1 MDSGGLRGL
10 WAIIAG
16 GRRFGRRFLAKEV
29 GLDRQETVPPSAGGD
44 VNSGGDASRAVF
56 AVGRALGDLSRGGIV
71 VLDDGERGASAL
83 LAAECATP
91 ERLARLEALP
101 GAGVRLAL
109 SARRARTL
117 GVTVAAAG
125 RAVALPL
132 APPLDAEAVR
142 GLADPSARSGGLV
155 SLPYVAGAQVAHAHD
170 MAATALAKLAG
181 LLPAVLA
188 RSLDAAAC
196 GPFAAW
202 ARDNDMMRVSPADIA
217 RFRDGAGAAL
227 TRVGAARVPLAGAED
242 ARIVA
247 FRPADGGGEHI
258 AIVIGEPDF
267 AQPVLTRLHSQ
278 CFTGDLLGSLRCD
291 CGDQLRNAVRRIA
304 ADGAGILLYLAQEGR
319 GIGLVN
325 KLRAYEIQDRG
336 YDTFD
341 ANEMLGFDADERE
354 YRTAAGMLRD
364 LGCERVRLMT
374 DNPDKVAALRRYGI
388 DVAERIP
395 HTVAANRHNERYLRA
410 KASRRARSPG
420 G

>member
-1 MDSGGLRGL
+1 MD
-10 WAIIAG
+10 
-16 GRRFGRRFLAKEV
+16 RRT
-29 GLDRQETVPPSAGGD
+29 TVPPAAGGP
-44 VNSGGDASRAVF
+44 VNSGGEAPRAVF
-56 AVGRALGDLSRGGIV
+56 AVGRALGDLRRGGIV

-91 ERLARLEALP
+91 ERLARLAALP

-109 SARRARTL
+109 SARRARAL
-117 GVTVAAAG
+117 GVVAASG

-132 APPLDAEAVR
+132 ALPLDAESVR
-142 GLADPSARSGGLV
+142 NLADPTARAEGRAPSRR
-155 SLPYVAGAQVAHAHD
+155 VAGAQVAHAHD
-170 MAATALAKLAG
+170 MAAVELAKLAG

-196 GPFAAW
+196 APFAAW
-202 ARDNDMMRVSPADIA
+202 ARDNDMTPVSPADIGG
-217 RFRDGAGAAL
+217 FRDGAAL

-242 ARIVA
+242 ALIVA
-247 FRPADGGGEHI
+247 FRPADGGDEHL
-258 AIVIGEPDF
+258 AIVIGEPDL

-291 CGDQLRNAVRRIA
+291 CGDQLHNAVRRIA
-304 ADGAGILLYLAQEGR
+304 AAGAGILLYLAQEGR

-341 ANEMLGFDADERE
+341 ANEMLGFEADERH
-354 YRTAAGMLRD
+354 YRVAAGMLRQ

-388 DVAERIP
+388 DVAERMP
-395 HTVAANRHNERYLRA
+395 HAVAANRHNERYLRA
-410 KASRRARSPG
+410 KASRHARSPG